1 MDDINA
7 VKPISGLTQINIRFD
22 LYGDVEKTLAFHG
35 VSVQSLVMRAFIEV
49 SNAANGFDVGRQTF
63 EINANGRSLW
73 FNANAYPRLEEG
85 EICLCINLGENPLKY
100 RVANEFL
107 EEFLSEYQSEPT
119 TKTVH

>member
-1 MDDINA
+1 MDAINA
-7 VKPISGLTQINIRFD
+7 DKPVSGLTQINIRFD
-22 LYGDVEKTLAFHG
+22 LYDDVEKTLAFHG

-49 SNAANGFDVGRQTF
+49 SNAANSFDVRRQSF
-63 EINANGRSLW
+63 EIKANGRSLW

-85 EICLCINLGENPLKY
+85 EIFLCIALGEDPLKY

-107 EEFLSEYQSEPT
+107 EEFLGEYENEPT